1 MFNIKYKRIK
11 MIEGENLVTFEDVKK
26 NPEVQELI
34 IGAQKQL
41 DALGYTEHSLRH
53 VSIVSSRAGKILE
66 TLGYDKH
73 RVELAKIAGFLH
85 DIGNGVNR
93 VDHAHSGAIL
103 AYNILK
109 EMGMPIKD
117 RTDIMSAIG
126 NHDEGTGRAISDISA
141 ALILADK
148 SDVHRDR
155 VVNHNMAT
163 FDIHDRVNYAV
174 TKASLDIIKDTRKV
188 ILDLTID
195 TNICPV
201 LDYFEI
207 FMERTMMSKY
217 AAKYLQIWFELVIND
232 TKLL

>member
-1 MFNIKYKRIK
+1 
-11 MIEGENLVTFEDVKK
+11 MITLEDVKN

-34 IGAQKQL
+34 TGAQKQL

-53 VSIVSSRAGKILE
+53 VSIVSNRAGKILE
-66 TLGYDKH
+66 TLGYDNH

-93 VDHAHSGAIL
+93 VDHAHTGAIM

-109 EMGMPIKD
+109 EMGMDIKD
-117 RTDIMSAIG
+117 RTEIMSAIG
-126 NHDEGTGRAISDISA
+126 NHDEQTGTAVSDISA

-155 VVNHNMAT
+155 VVNKNMAT

-174 TKASLDIIKDTRKV
+174 TDVDLIISKENRRI
-188 ILDLTID
+188 ILNLTID
-195 TNICPV
+195 NKICPV

-207 FMERTMMSKY
+207 FMDRTMMSKY
-217 AAKYLQIWFELVIND
+217 AAKYLNIWFELIIND
-232 TKLL
+232 TRLL